1 MEKHYIIIN
10 LYTILGWVIQPIS
23 VFFGMVFGIGFT
35 TYRVTSTS
43 PNWLET
49 QRACLRWWLLNTKVV
64 AGWVDVSIYGKNQ
77 RERCL
82 PNQGSTLWTKKN
94 REASY
99 DFVTNKSSLT
109 SPKWEIFLDTV
120 CSLLGIPQSNSHH
133 SDVATAIW
141 SWKKSSKDYPGVIP
155 FCVCIPWLTL

>member
-1 MEKHYIIIN
+1 
-10 LYTILGWVIQPIS
+10 
-23 VFFGMVFGIGFT
+23 MVFGIGFT

-64 AGWVDVSIYGKNQ
+64 AGLG
-77 RERCL
+77 RCL
-82 PNQGSTLWTKKN
+82 HIWQKPTWKVSTKPRLNPVNQKK

-109 SPKWEIFLDTV
+109 SPKWDIFLDTV
-120 CSLLGIPQSNSHH
+120 RLLGIPQSNSHH

-155 FCVCIPWLTL
+155 FCVSRDLPSKHTKKRWKDPPCHKWINQLFRLGHFQ